1 MPYQPVFINDTM
13 SENNKN
19 FDEETPSTEKESQ
32 LRVKAIENSIPSF
45 VINSDHKI
53 VVWNKAMEKV
63 SGLSKEKMIGTTAP
77 WKAFY
82 PEKRDVLADIVVE
95 SGNPHEVYEHVEK
108 SKDVPNGYTAKGDVT
123 LKGEKAHILFTAAP
137 LHDPKGE
144 IIGAV
149 ENIQDITEI
158 EEMEKKAVKAWR
170 MMRGV

>member
-1 MPYQPVFINDTM
+1 MTESKKDP
-13 SENNKN
+13 NK
-19 FDEETPSTEKESQ
+19 ETPSTEKGSQ
-32 LRVKAIENSIPSF
+32 LRIKAIENSIPSF
-45 VINSDHKI
+45 VINSDHEI
-53 VVWNKAMEKV
+53 IVWNKAMEEV
-63 SGLSKEKMIGTTAP
+63 SGISKEDMIGTTDP

-108 SKDVPNGYTAKGDVT
+108 SDTVPNGYSAKGEVT

-137 LHDPKGE
+137 LHDSNGE
-144 IIGAV
+144 TIGAV

-158 EEMEKKAVKAWR
+158 EKMEEKAAKAWR